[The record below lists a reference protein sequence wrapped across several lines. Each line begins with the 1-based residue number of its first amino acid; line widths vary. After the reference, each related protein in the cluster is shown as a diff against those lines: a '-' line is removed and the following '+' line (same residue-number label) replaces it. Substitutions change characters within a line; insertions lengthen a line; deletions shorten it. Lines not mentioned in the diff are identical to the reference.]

1 MSQSV
6 QVSDYDR
13 FLDALV
19 HGDRRAADGVID
31 RVLDRGDGLHGLYL
45 EVVQPAMREIGRL
58 WQENELTV
66 AEEHLATAITQSAMG
81 RAFERVYRWHE
92 SRNPSLIA
100 ACVDDERHQVGL
112 RMLCDLLE
120 LEGWDTAYLGASVP
134 IESLV
139 AMVEKR
145 RPNVVALSVTI
156 APNLPRLRSAIEAIR
171 RTPVA
176 EQPLI
181 IAGGRA
187 IAGDPDLA
195 SRLGADITA
204 GDAGEAVEM
213 LRERF
218 SHLTR

>member
-1 MSQSV
+1 MMG
-6 QVSDYDR
+6 DATT

-19 HGDRRAADGVID
+19 RGDRRAADRVVD
-31 RVLDRGDGLHGLYL
+31 HVLDRGDGLRGLYL
-45 EVVQPAMREIGRL
+45 SVVQPAMREIGRL

-92 SRNPSLIA
+92 SRNPTLIA
-100 ACVDDERHQVGL
+100 ACVDEERHQMGL

-145 RPNVVALSVTI
+145 KPDVVALSATI
-156 APNLPRLRSAIEAIR
+156 APHLPRIRAAIEAIR
-171 RTPVA
+171 GASVA
-176 EQPLI
+176 AQPLI
-181 IAGGRA
+181 IVGGRA
-187 IAGDPDLA
+187 FHGQAVLA
-195 SRLGADITA
+195 TQLGADLTA
-204 GDAGEAVEM
+204 EDASDAVEL
-213 LRERF
+213 LRSRF
-218 SHLTR
+218 TTVGP

>member
-1 MSQSV
+1 MNDQPN
-6 QVSDYDR
+6 DYDR
-13 FLDALV
+13 FLAALV
-19 HGDRRAADGVID
+19 GGDRRAADSVID
-31 RVLDRGDGLHGLYL
+31 RVLDRGDGLGGLYL
-45 EVVQPAMREIGRL
+45 EIVQPAMREIGRL

-100 ACVDDERHQVGL
+100 ACVDEERHQVGL

-120 LEGWDTAYLGASVP
+120 LDGWDTAYLGASVP

-145 RPNVVALSVTI
+145 QPEVVALSVTI
-156 APNLPRLRSAIEAIR
+156 SPNLPRLRAAIEAIR
-171 RTPVA
+171 RTSTTK
-176 EQPLI
+176 QPYI
-181 IAGGRA
+181 IVGGRA
-187 IAGDPDLA
+187 LGGDPELA
-195 SRLGADITA
+195 VRLGADVTA
-204 GDAGEAVEM
+204 NDAGQAVEL

-218 SHLTR
+218 SHASR